1 MPVFISHRHT
11 DSIKAA
17 NISRQ
22 LQIAG
27 IQNYLDVLDPDAQKV
42 DDITSHITEKMK
54 ICTHIIA
61 VVSRETALSWW
72 VPFEIGE
79 ATITNRRIASYRTS
93 ILRLP
98 EYLEMWPQMSE
109 LSHLDL
115 FINEYLSQK
124 QHGLFE
130 SSGSRSSTASINDE
144 ARMAREF
151 HSNLKARLGPRP

>member
-11 DSIKAA
+11 DSNKAA

-72 VPFEIGE
+72 VLFEIGE
-79 ATITNRRIASYRTS
+79 ATALERRISTYQTGYAQ
-93 ILRLP
+93 LP
-98 EYLEMWPQMSE
+98 EYLAKWPIMTTDFHLNMFIQEYRNESANIAILRKSE
-109 LSHLDL
+109 Q
-115 FINEYLSQK
+115 I
-124 QHGLFE
+124 FE
-130 SSGSRSSTASINDE
+130 SARGNKTAKN
-144 ARMAREF
+144 F
-151 HSNLKARLGPRP
+151 HDTLKNRIRFGI

>member
-79 ATITNRRIASYRTS
+79 ATVLERRISTYQTGYA
-93 ILRLP
+93 RLP
-98 EYLEMWPQMSE
+98 EYLAKWPIMTADV
-109 LSHLDL
+109 HLDM
-115 FINEYLSQK
+115 FIQEYRKEASNSTAVLK
-124 QHGLFE
+124 RDHIFE
-130 SSGSRSSTASINDE
+130 SASGFYSAKNFHDALKSRI
-144 ARMAREF
+144 RF
-151 HSNLKARLGPRP
+151 GI